1 VAEWQWLIL
10 AVGATVLLWAVGIA
24 LLVVSGRHAQAR
36 ALARFIPRCVVLF
49 HRLIGDERVPR
60 SGKLVLVA
68 LLAYLALPFDLVPD
82 FIPVTGQ
89 LDDAIIVALALRFV
103 LRSAGLELL
112 LEHWPGPRESLG
124 LVIRLA
130 FGAAAPADGPA

>member
-1 VAEWQWLIL
+1 VAGWQWLIL
-10 AVGATVLLWAVGIA
+10 AVGATVLLWAVGIG
-24 LLVVSGRHAQAR
+24 LLVVSGRHSQAR

-49 HRLIGDERVPR
+49 RRLIGDERVPR

-112 LEHWPGPRESLG
+112 REHWPGPRESLG

-130 FGAAAPADGPA
+130 FGAPRAGR